1 MELIKQIAG
10 IHLFKDLPDAHLDE
24 LAMILADQVFKKG
37 QLIFSEGDAA
47 TGFYVVIA
55 GRVKIFKLSVEG
67 KEQILHI
74 FGPGAPIGEVAVFE
88 GKHFPAHAE
97 SLEDSRLFFFPRNAF
112 LRLIDDN
119 PSIALHML
127 AVLSRRLRH
136 FAALIDDLSLKEVPA
151 RLAAY
156 LLYLSETQKRA
167 DNLSLDISKGQ
178 LSSLLGTIP
187 VTLSRILTKMSDAG
201 LIRSIGVRGI
211 QILDRQGL
219 RDLADGEIRLH

>member
-1 MELIKQIAG
+1 VELIKQIAG

-24 LAMILADQVFKKG
+24 LAVILADQVFKKG

-88 GKHFPAHAE
+88 GKRFPAHAE

>member
-1 MELIKQIAG
+1 VELIKQIAG

-88 GKHFPAHAE
+88 GKRFPAHAE

>member
-88 GKHFPAHAE
+88 GKRFPAHAE

-112 LRLIDDN
+112 LRLINDN

>member
-24 LAMILADQVFKKG
+24 LAVILADQVFKKG

-88 GKHFPAHAE
+88 GKRFPAHAE

-112 LRLIDDN
+112 LRLINDN

-201 LIRSIGVRGI
+201 LIRSRGVRGI

>member
-10 IHLFKDLPDAHLDE
+10 IHLFKDLPDRHLKD
-24 LAMILADQVFKKG
+24 LAIILAQQVFRKG

-47 TGFYVVIA
+47 TGFYVVIT

-88 GKHFPAHAE
+88 GKRFPANAE
-97 SLEDSRLFFFPRNAF
+97 SLEDSRLFFFPAIAF
-112 LRLIDDN
+112 LRLIKEN

-127 AVLSRRLRH
+127 AILSRRLRH

-156 LLYLSETQKRA
+156 LLYLSKSQKSA
-167 DNLSLDISKGQ
+167 DNLRLDISKGQ

-187 VTLSRILTKMSDAG
+187 ETLSRILTRLSTAG
-201 LIRSIGVRGI
+201 LILAEGPRGI
-211 QILDRQGL
+211 QILDRESLQ
-219 RDLADGEIRLH
+219 DLANGEIRLL

>member
-74 FGPGAPIGEVAVFE
+74 FGPGAPIGEVVVFE
-88 GKHFPAHAE
+88 GKRFPAHAE
-97 SLEDSRLFFFPRNAF
+97 SLEDSRLFFFPRNDF
-112 LRLIDDN
+112 LRLIN
-119 PSIALHML
+119 AHPSIALHML

>member
-1 MELIKQIAG
+1 MELITHISA
-10 IHLFKDLPDAHLDE
+10 IDLFKDLSDE
-24 LAMILADQVFKKG
+24 HQKDLAMISADQVFRKG

-47 TGFYVVIA
+47 AGFYVVIA
-55 GRVKIFKLSVEG
+55 GRVKIFKLSIEG

-88 GKHFPAHAE
+88 GKRFPANAE
-97 SLEDSRLFFFPRNAF
+97 SLEDSRLFFFPRGAF
-112 LRLIDDN
+112 LKLIQES

-127 AVLSRRLRH
+127 AVLSGRLRR

-156 LLYLSETQKRA
+156 LLYLSETQKSA

-187 VTLSRILTKMSDAG
+187 ETLSRILTKMSNTG
-201 LIRSIGVRGI
+201 LIRSEGLRGI
-211 QILDRQGL
+211 QILDRQSL
-219 RDLADGEIRLH
+219 EDLAGGETRLH

>member
-1 MELIKQIAG
+1 VVLIKQIAV
-10 IHLFKDLPDAHLDE
+10 IHLFKGLPEEHLNDLAN
-24 LAMILADQVFKKG
+24 ILTEQVFRKG

-55 GRVKIFKLSVEG
+55 GRVKIYKLSVEG

-74 FGPGAPIGEVAVFE
+74 FGPGAPIGEVAIFE
-88 GKHFPAHAE
+88 GKRFPAHAE
-97 SLEDSRLFFFPRNAF
+97 SLEDSRLLFFPANAF
-112 LRLIDDN
+112 LKLIKEN

-127 AVLSRRLRH
+127 AVLSQRLRR
-136 FAALIDDLSLKEVPA
+136 FAALIEDLSLKEVPA

-156 LLYLSETQKRA
+156 LLYLSEAKKSA

-201 LIRSIGVRGI
+201 LIRSEGVRGI
-211 QILDRQGL
+211 QILDRQSL
-219 RDLADGEIRLH
+219 EDLATGEIRLH